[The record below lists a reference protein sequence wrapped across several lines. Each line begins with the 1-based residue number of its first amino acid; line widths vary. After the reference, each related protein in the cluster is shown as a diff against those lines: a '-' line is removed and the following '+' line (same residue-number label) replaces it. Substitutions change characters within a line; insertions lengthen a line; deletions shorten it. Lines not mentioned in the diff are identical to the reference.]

1 MAALMRWLQR
11 QFRQHM
17 HPVLLAQRR
26 VAQLRQRVRPGGEAP
41 VQLPAE
47 PCQPFPCLSVS
58 SPAPA
63 RASAQ
68 AILKATA
75 TALRLQVLW

>member
-1 MAALMRWLQR
+1 MAAPMPWLQR

-26 VAQLRQRVRPGGEAP
+26 VAQLSQRVRPGGEAP

-47 PCQPFPCLSVS
+47 PCQPSPCLIVS

>member
-1 MAALMRWLQR
+1 MPWLQR

-26 VAQLRQRVRPGGEAP
+26 VAQLTQRVRAGGEAP

-47 PCQPFPCLSVS
+47 PCQPFPCLICLV
-58 SPAPA
+58 PGTP
-63 RASAQ
+63 AQ

-75 TALRLQVLW
+75 TAQRLQVLW